1 MSDVLSRVRAEETR
15 LWVPGMG
22 EVDVRTRQVQRAIE
36 EYDERLV
43 LARHEITGD
52 WVVFIKLERNS
63 PLSTDQGNLYP
74 VIGLGPELPDVE
86 EVRKRLHQADARRHG
101 SKLLDQI
108 NDHNER
114 LRQESRLA
122 ADEAIGETAEAL
134 EWGFRK
140 EGWHPQ
146 TRIFVPRGI

>member
-1 MSDVLSRVRAEETR
+1 MSDVLNRIRGEETR
-15 LWVPGMG
+15 LYLPDGSEYDPAIRG
-22 EVDVRTRQVQRAIE
+22 VQRAVE

-74 VIGLGPELPDVE
+74 VVGLGPELPDVE
-86 EVRKRLHQADARRHG
+86 EVRKRLYQADARRHG

-108 NDHNER
+108 NDHNDR
-114 LRQESRLA
+114 LRQERRAA